1 MRFIWFENRGKIV
14 RKRRRVLGVALSVC
28 LVAGLGSLGQAG
40 AVGPDGQAKPAAARA
55 ASSVARVG
63 MNLSGPADYN
73 TEQPFVDVFRFSRP
87 WISQKEGSPWGEG
100 PTLDLDEY
108 GWVKR
113 LEVGCSAETLLCT
126 IEGGHYPSGRYTVL
140 YEGEGK
146 LTASNAGTVI
156 GEEPG
161 RLSLDVDAKKGPL
174 FLQIRETS
182 PQNYLRNIRV
192 LMPGFETL
200 YTSNPFHPAFLKR
213 WQGMACLRFM
223 DWMDTNNSK
232 VSAWTDRPEPQ
243 DATFSEKGIPVE
255 VMVDLCNRLKADAWF
270 CMPHRADDTYVRN
283 FAQRVKER
291 LDPSLRV
298 YVEYSNEVWNSMF
311 QQTQYSI
318 EKGQELGLG
327 APERPWE
334 GGGMYYA
341 RRSVEIFKIWE
352 DVFAGH
358 DRLVRVLAWQAGNT
372 WWMEN
377 ILLSDPA
384 TAAQVDALAIAPY
397 LGFSI
402 PETGDGLTAA
412 VVSGWSLDQLF
423 AHLNSTVLPESVQAI
438 QNTRGVAE
446 KHNFRML
453 AYEGGQHL
461 VGVAGG
467 ENNEAMTRLFHAAN
481 ADSRMGQLYEAY
493 YRAWTEAGG
502 GLFCYFSSVS
512 SWSKWGAWGILQY
525 ADEDP
530 ARSPKFL
537 ATMRWARACGQKVNF
552 PEQTGSK
559 AGVSVF

>member
-1 MRFIWFENRGKIV
+1 
-14 RKRRRVLGVALSVC
+14 
-28 LVAGLGSLGQAG
+28 
-40 AVGPDGQAKPAAARA
+40 
-55 ASSVARVG
+55 

-87 WISQKEGSPWGEG
+87 WISQKEGSPWGQG
-100 PTLDLDEY
+100 PALDLDEH

-113 LEVGCSAETLLCT
+113 LGTGCSAETILCT

-146 LTASNAGTVI
+146 LTASNAGAVVSQ
-156 GEEPG
+156 EPG
-161 RLSLDVDAKKGPL
+161 RLVLDVDAKKGSI
-174 FLQIRETS
+174 FLKIQETN
-182 PQNYLRNIRV
+182 PQNYVRNIHA
-192 LMPGFETL
+192 LMPGFEAT
-200 YTSNPFHPAFLKR
+200 YPTDPFRPEFLNR

-223 DWMDTNNSK
+223 DWMQTNNSTIRE
-232 VSAWTDRPEPQ
+232 WTARPRPE
-243 DATFSEKGIPVE
+243 DATFSEKGVAVE

-270 CMPHRADDTYVRN
+270 CMPHQADDTYVRN
-283 FAQRVKER
+283 FAQVVKDR
-291 LDPSLRV
+291 LDPGLHV
-298 YVEYSNEVWNSMF
+298 YIEYSNEVWNSMF

-318 EKGQELGLG
+318 EKGKELGLG

-352 DVFAGH
+352 EVFGGR

-384 TAAQVDALAIAPY
+384 TAPQVDAMAIAPY

-402 PETGDGLTAA
+402 PQSGDGLTAA

-423 AHLNSTVLPESVQAI
+423 AHLNSTVLPVSVKAMQD
-438 QNTRGVAE
+438 TLGVAK
-446 KHNFRML
+446 KHGFRML

-467 ENNEAMTRLFHAAN
+467 ENNDTMTHLFQAAN
-481 ADSRMGQLYEAY
+481 ADPRMGPLYDLY
-493 YRAWTEAGG
+493 YKAWSDAEG
-502 GLFCYFSSVS
+502 GLFCYFASVD
-512 SWSKWGAWGILQY
+512 SWSKWGSWGIFQY
-525 ADEDP
+525 TDENP
-530 ARSPKFL
+530 AQSPKFM
-537 ATMRWARACGQKVNF
+537 ATMRWAKSCGQKVNLPGKTF
-552 PEQTGSK
+552 PASGLSL
-559 AGVSVF
+559 F